1 MCSFPTQYRQTI
13 EIMPSYATGDCSE
26 TITTDSEF
34 GRLCLC
40 FRPSPLFKFENYA
53 TVVLFLPPGHV
64 RAFTVRSCSVSQ
76 ASVSGSSAPEEGI
89 CRRDVER
96 QHGSASSPLAVF
108 RLLDDMGTL
117 AHFHPLTTDLP
128 NAELLR

>member
-1 MCSFPTQYRQTI
+1 MCSSPTQYRQTI
-13 EIMPSYATGDCSE
+13 KTKLSYATRDHPG
-26 TITTDSEF
+26 TMTTGSEF
-34 GRLCLC
+34 CRFCLC

-53 TVVLFLPPGHV
+53 IVVLFLPPGHA